1 MDAQEKELLQEM
13 VGELRIQRYKRDID
27 QFAKYPRLQKQ
38 LELALLGETA
48 EIRNKKL
55 EALLVDLPEGLASQ
69 IKNSFLDNF
78 QDYREFVEQGKKEPL
93 YPPRDEFPMGVTQAV
108 DKLRFEL
115 HDQVR
120 RDVEVGYSHLM
131 AEAKAKDAKL
141 SKGLNGRSQ
150 TQHQAALETQMI
162 LEEHKRL
169 ESPAIRDKLLAEER
183 RLLAEYK
190 QNQRSKSNP
199 LLLPH
204 SNGASGDGK

>member
-1 MDAQEKELLQEM
+1 MDMSEKELLTSV
-13 VGELRIQRYKRDID
+13 VGELRVQRYKPDINKF
-27 QFAKYPRLQKQ
+27 QQYPRLQKQ
-38 LELALLGETA
+38 IELALLGETT

-69 IKNSFLDNF
+69 IRNSFLDDF
-78 QDYREFVEQGKKEPL
+78 TDYQEFVEQGKKEPL
-93 YPPRDEFPMGVTQAV
+93 YPPHDEFPMAVMQAV

-115 HDQVR
+115 HDEVE
-120 RDVEVGYSHLM
+120 RDIEAGYSHLM

-141 SKGLNGRSQ
+141 SKGLNGRST
-150 TQHQAALETQMI
+150 TQHQEALKTQMYM
-162 LEEHKRL
+162 EERKRL

-190 QNQRSKSNP
+190 QNRRSKSNP

-204 SNGASGDGK
+204 GN